1 MTLGTRESLL
11 AENKPKL
18 KAVEIGEKK
27 YFIRE
32 MTVGEVNQHLYGY
45 QALLCQL
52 AEEQGIELDYSNQ
65 EELGKQLSRIYDPY
79 RTARQLAMRLCDKN
93 GVNLFDVDNKD
104 DLEALSSLDKAVSE
118 TLSKALLDDE
128 PKNLMTD
135 ASSK

>member
-11 AENKPKL
+11 RENKPKL
-18 KAVEIGEKK
+18 KKVMLGEKE

-52 AEEQGIELDYSNQ
+52 AEEQGITLDYNDP

-79 RTARQLAMRLCDKN
+79 RTARQLAIRLCDEN
-93 GVNLFDVDNKD
+93 GVNLFDPENKE
-104 DLEALSSLDKAVSE
+104 DLEALSHLDKSVSE
-118 TLSKALLDDE
+118 TLSKVLLEEE